1 MRKILE
7 VSIADSSSLKNE
19 HNKLF
24 LGIMQKIEREKV
36 YKDKK
41 DAKKENYIVKEKN
54 SIAGSK
60 KPMLLPRAE

>member
-24 LGIMQKIEREKV
+24 LGIMQNIEREKV

-54 SIAGSK
+54 SIAESK
-60 KPMLLPRAE
+60 KPVLVPRAE

>member
-41 DAKKENYIVKEKN
+41 DAKKDIVKEKN